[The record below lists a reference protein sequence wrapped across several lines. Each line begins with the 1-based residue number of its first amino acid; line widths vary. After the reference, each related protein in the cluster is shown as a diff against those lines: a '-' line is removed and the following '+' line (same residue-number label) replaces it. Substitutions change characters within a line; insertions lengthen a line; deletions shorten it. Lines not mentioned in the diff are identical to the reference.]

1 VIVAWRPYDVL
12 VDGVKRSLRRLIF
25 AIVPTLFVVTTPTQ
39 TASRL
44 ERIEHRGL
52 LGCGIEAAVP
62 GFAEIDAAGHYRGMD
77 IDICRAIAAA
87 IFGTSDKIK
96 YVPAGA
102 VTEFLRNDGVD
113 VVARRLTWKLQR
125 EQPRG
130 VLFGPVTFYDGQ
142 TFLVSRTLDV
152 TTIRQL
158 SGKEICVAGGE
169 VFESQLNDYF
179 ASHGLELK
187 KVVLESSHQYAAIA
201 QALSS
206 GRCRVYTGDLS
217 DLGAIRSKLAAAAG
231 FQILPEQISKEP
243 LAPLVRND
251 DAQWFGIVRWT
262 MFALIAAEE
271 LGVTSRNVD
280 QMRASQNLDVQRLLG
295 VAPGNGKALGLNES
309 WAYHAIKTVGNYGEV
324 FERNL
329 GSSSPMKF
337 DRGLN
342 RLAKD
347 GGLMYA
353 PPLK

>member
-1 VIVAWRPYDVL
+1 VT
-12 VDGVKRSLRRLIF
+12 RSLGLRLL
-25 AIVPTLFVVTTPTQ
+25 AIVPTLLVVTTRAQ

-44 ERIEHRGL
+44 ERIEHRGS

-77 IDICRAIAAA
+77 VDICRAIAAA
-87 IFGTSDKIK
+87 IFGTSDKIN

-102 VTEFLRNDGVD
+102 VTEFLRNDDVD
-113 VVARRLTWKLQR
+113 VVARRLTWELQR

-142 TFLVSRTLDV
+142 TFLVSRTLGV

-169 VFESQLNDYF
+169 VFESQLNAYF

-201 QALSS
+201 QALRS

-217 DLGAIRSKLAAAAG
+217 DLGAIRSKLAAPAG

-243 LAPLVRND
+243 LAPIVRSD

-280 QMRASQNLDVQRLLG
+280 QMRASQNLEVQRLLG

-309 WAYHAIKTVGNYGEV
+309 WASHAIKTVGNYGEM